1 VPLSFA
7 QRRLWFLHKLEGPS
21 ATYNMPLA
29 LRLTGELDVAALEA
43 AIGDVVGRHEALR
56 TVFPEVDGQ
65 PYQEVLEADGAYAG
79 FEVRQVSS
87 ADLDAVLAAE
97 VDHGFDLATEL
108 PLRVSLFDLGGDEY
122 VLLLLLHHIASDGW
136 STGPLARDVA
146 VAYEARLR
154 ECAPEWMPLPVQYAD
169 YALWQRGVL
178 GEESDECSVLSRQL
192 GYWCEQ
198 LRGIPE
204 QLELPFDRSRPAV
217 ASYQGGHLPFEL
229 DADLHGRLVDVARDA
244 GVTVFMVLQAGMA
257 TLLSRLGAG
266 TDIVLGAPIA
276 GRTDAALDDLV
287 GFFVNTLVLRTDT
300 SGDPSFAELLQRV
313 RATVLD
319 AYTHQDVPFEHLVEA
334 LAPARSLAHQPLFQ
348 VMLGLQNAPAGEFE
362 LPGLRLGIEPVGT
375 GLSRVDLSVNLVER
389 HLDDGTPSG
398 LEGVVEYAT
407 DLFDPQT
414 VQALV
419 RRLTNVLEQA
429 AADPETALGDMEVLL
444 PDERHRIVH
453 EWNDTAAEVPQTSLP
468 DLFEQQAA
476 RTPDAV
482 AAVCDED
489 SLSYR
494 ELDARAN
501 RLAHYLVGRGIGPET
516 VVAVAMER
524 TPELLVALLGVL
536 KAGGTY
542 LPVDPGYPAE
552 RIAFMLA
559 DARPALLLTAGELA
573 GTLPDFAVEQVMVDD
588 EPAVDRQPEH
598 PLQVRRRPSEL
609 AYLMYTSGSTG
620 TPKGVG
626 VAHRD
631 VVAFATDKQVADEA
645 RGRMLLVAP
654 HTFDACNYEL
664 WAPLLH
670 GGTVVMAPA
679 GEVDVA
685 VVRKLLREHRVTVV
699 QLTAGLFRVVADED
713 PSCLTSVRKVLVG
726 GDVVP
731 GFAVRQ
737 ILAACPDL
745 AVSITYGPTE
755 TTTFSTRHDIPPHAM
770 VPDVVPIG
778 RPLDHRQLYVLDESL
793 RPVPPGVTGELYIA
807 GPGLARGYAGRAAL
821 TAERFVASPFTAGR
835 RMYRTGDL
843 VKWTGGGEL
852 VFCGRADDQVKIRGF
867 RIEPGEVETVLC
879 DHPEVS
885 HAVVVAR
892 EDQPGDKR
900 LVAYV
905 VPQGPAPD
913 PAALRSWLQG
923 RLPEFMVPSAVLAM
937 AQVPLTANG
946 KLDRQALPAPDFSA
960 AAVSRAPRTP
970 REEVLHGLFA
980 EVLGVERLGVSDSFF
995 ELGGHSLLAT
1005 RLASRVRSALGVE
1018 LPVRT
1023 VFETP
1028 TVAGLATWL
1037 EHAGSQVRLPLRPT
1051 ARPDAVPLS
1060 PAQRRLWFLNQL
1072 EGPSATYNMPM
1083 ALRLTGRLDVD
1094 ALGAALGDL
1103 TSRHEVLRTV
1113 FPKADGIPRQ
1123 EIRDPGAA
1131 EPELVVTGTSEEKL
1145 AEAIAAECARGFDLS
1160 AELPLRARLF
1170 VLGPDTHVLV
1180 LVVHHIAGDGWSSGP
1195 LARDLSQAYEARG
1208 RGLAPDWA
1216 PLPVQYADY
1225 TLWHRQLLGDESDP
1239 ESLAG
1244 QQMAY
1249 WRTEL
1254 DELPAE
1260 LTLPLDRPRPAKA
1273 SYLGG
1278 YIRFEL
1284 DTDLHRRLLRLAHG
1298 GGTTLFMVLQA
1309 GLAALLSRLGAGEDI
1324 PVGTPVAGRTDE
1336 ALDDLVGFFVN
1347 TLVLR
1352 TDVSGDPTFR
1362 QLLGRVRETALAA
1375 YAHQDV
1381 PFERLVEVL
1390 NPVRSASRH
1399 PLFQIMLVL
1408 QNNASAELNLP
1419 GLSVGPEPVTTG
1431 TSRFDLMFSLA
1442 EQHSDDGAP
1451 AGIEALLEYSGDLF
1465 DRTTVEGIAERL
1477 VRVLEQVTA
1486 DPDVPVQQVDVLSPI
1501 ERHRVLEQGLDD
1513 AVSVPLA
1520 TLPELFEGQ
1529 VERTPDAVAAV
1540 FGAEAVTYRE
1550 LNARAN
1556 RLARLLAGRGV
1567 GPESLV
1573 AVALPRSVDLVVTLL
1588 AVLKAGGAYVPVD
1601 PEYPAERIG
1610 FVLADTAPVLT
1621 LTDTATASVLPESD
1635 VATLVVDEE
1644 ATAALLAGLPDDV
1657 LADAERVGPL
1667 RADHPAYVI
1676 HTSGSTGTP
1685 KGVLVPHQNVVRLFG
1700 ATDSWFTHAS
1710 DDVWTMFHSFAFDF
1724 SVWELWGPLLHG
1736 GRLVV
1741 VPYTVSRSPEEFL
1754 RLLVRERVTVLSQ
1767 TPSAFYQLMDADQAE
1782 PELGRALALRAVV
1795 FGGEAL
1801 EFARL
1806 EDWYSRHADTD
1817 PVLVN
1822 MYGITETTV
1831 HVSHLAVDRESAAR
1845 QAGSVIGRG
1854 IPDLRTFV
1862 LDEGLGPVPPGVV
1875 GELYVAG
1882 AGLARGYVGR
1892 VGLTAERFVACP
1904 YEPGRRMYRTGDLAK
1919 WTADGQLV
1927 YCGRADEQVKI
1938 RGFRIEPGEIE
1949 TVLSGHPEVA
1959 QAVVAA
1965 REGNTGDKLLVGYVV
1980 PAEAS
1985 TAEPESL
1992 RAYVA
1997 RVLPEFMVPAAI
2009 VVLDQVPLTSR
2020 GKVDRRALPA
2030 PDFSS
2035 AAGRTRRPRTPREEV
2050 LCRLF
2055 AEVLGLDEVGAED
2068 EFFALG
2074 GDSIVS
2080 IQLVARARTAGL
2092 VLSPS
2097 DIFTYKTVAALA
2109 VAAGDVDDSVLTEP
2123 AGAGIGEVPP
2133 TPIVEWLRERN
2144 GAIDDFHQAMLLQV
2158 PAGLGEQRLA
2168 EALQAV
2174 LDRHDVL
2181 RMSLAVQADDTWRL
2195 SVGPVGAVRAV
2206 DCVSRVDVAGLDD
2219 AALRTAIGERARAA
2233 QKELDPAAGVMVR
2246 AVWFDAGCTSPGR
2259 LLLIVHHL
2267 AVDGVSWRI
2276 LVPDLATAWE
2286 AVAAG
2291 RPVTLEPVGTSFR
2304 RWARE
2309 LVTTA
2314 TEPVHT
2320 NHLPYWKNALSGAD
2334 PLLTDRG
2341 VDPERDVVS
2350 STAFVTMRLPVPTTT
2365 AVLTNVPSAFNA
2377 GVNDVLL
2384 TGLALAV
2391 KQWRS
2396 RRGQGT
2402 GSAVRV
2408 AVEGHGRE
2416 EQAVAGADLSRT
2428 VGWFTSL
2435 YPVHLDPGEV
2445 DWTEVRAGGQ
2455 GLGRALKQVKEQLR
2469 AVPGNG
2475 LGYGLLRYLNPETA
2489 PGLAGLPTPEV
2500 GFNYLG
2506 RMGSAANAETGDWTP
2521 AWEAVELG
2529 GELAPDTPVAHAI
2542 EINAMAR
2549 ETPEG
2554 PALTATW
2561 SWPSRLLSEDE
2572 VRELAETWFE
2582 VLEALTRH
2590 AEDQDAGGL
2599 TPSDTP
2605 LAGLSQE
2612 EIDEFEDGM
2621 YYDEPD
2627 AGGEWTK

>member
-1 VPLSFA
+1 
-7 QRRLWFLHKLEGPS
+7 
-21 ATYNMPLA
+21 M
-29 LRLTGELDVAALEA
+29 
-43 AIGDVVGRHEALR
+43 
-56 TVFPEVDGQ
+56 
-65 PYQEVLEADGAYAG
+65 
-79 FEVRQVSS
+79 
-87 ADLDAVLAAE
+87 
-97 VDHGFDLATEL
+97 
-108 PLRVSLFDLGGDEY
+108 
-122 VLLLLLHHIASDGW
+122 LLLLLHHIAGDGW

-146 VAYEARLR
+146 AAYEARLR
-154 ECAPEWMPLPVQYAD
+154 GCAPEWAPLPVQYAD
-169 YALWQRGVL
+169 YTLWQQDLL
-178 GEESDECSVLSRQL
+178 GDATDPDRVLSRQL
-192 GYWCEQ
+192 AYWREQ
-198 LRGIPE
+198 LSGIPE

-348 VMLGLQNAPAGEFE
+348 VMFGLQNAPAGEFE
-362 LPGLRLGIEPVGT
+362 LPGLHLGIEPVGT
-375 GLSRVDLSVNLVER
+375 GVSRVDLSVNLVER
-389 HLDDGTPSG
+389 HRDDGTPSG
-398 LEGVVEYAT
+398 LQGVVEYAT

-414 VQALV
+414 VQALM
-419 RRLTNVLEQA
+419 RRLTSVLEQA
-429 AADPETALGDMEVLL
+429 VADPETALGDMEVLL
-444 PDERHRIVH
+444 PDERHRIVQ
-453 EWNDTAAEVPQTSLP
+453 EWNDTAAELPQESLP

-482 AAVCDED
+482 AAVCGET

-494 ELDARAN
+494 ELNARAH
-501 RLAHYLVGRGIGPET
+501 RLARYLVGRGVGPET

-524 TPELLVALLGVL
+524 TTELLVALLGVL

-573 GTLPDFAVEQVMVDD
+573 DTLPGFGIEQVVVADA
-588 EPAVDRQPEH
+588 PAGDRQPEQ
-598 PLQVRRRPSEL
+598 PLQARRRPGDL

-645 RGRMLLVAP
+645 SGRMLLVAP

-685 VVRKLLREHRVTVV
+685 VVRKLLLEHRVTVV

-745 AVSITYGPTE
+745 AVSVTYGPTE
-755 TTTFSTRHDIPPHAM
+755 TTTFSTRHDIPPHAV

-778 RPLDHRQLYVLDESL
+778 RPLDHRKLYVLDEAL

-821 TAERFVASPFTAGR
+821 TAERFVASPFTAGG

-905 VPQGPAPD
+905 VPEGPDPD
-913 PAALRSWLQG
+913 PAALRSWIQG
-923 RLPEFMVPSAVLAM
+923 RLPEFMVPSAVLTLAR
-937 AQVPLTANG
+937 VPLTANG

-960 AAVSRAPRTP
+960 AAAAGSRAPRTP

-1028 TVAGLATWL
+1028 TVAGLAAWL
-1037 EHAGSQVRLPLRPT
+1037 EHSGSRARLPLRP
-1051 ARPDAVPLS
+1051 APRPDAVPLS

-1083 ALRLTGRLDVD
+1083 ALRLTGRLDVV
-1094 ALGAALGDL
+1094 ALRAALGDL
-1103 TSRHEVLRTV
+1103 MGRHEVLRTV
-1113 FPKADGIPRQ
+1113 FPMADGIPRQ
-1123 EIRDPGAA
+1123 EVRDPGEA
-1131 EPELVVTGTSEEKL
+1131 EPELVVTRTSEQNL
-1145 AEAIAAECARGFDLS
+1145 AEAIATECARGFDLS
-1160 AELPLRARLF
+1160 AELPSRARLF

-1208 RGLAPDWA
+1208 RGQAPDWA

-1225 TLWHRQLLGDESDP
+1225 TLWHQQLIGDESDP
-1239 ESLAG
+1239 ESPAG
-1244 QQMAY
+1244 RQMAY
-1249 WRTEL
+1249 WRAEL
-1254 DELPAE
+1254 DALPEELS
-1260 LTLPLDRPRPAKA
+1260 LPFDRSRPAA
-1273 SYLGG
+1273 SSYRGG
-1278 YIRFEL
+1278 HIRFEF
-1284 DTDLHRRLLRLAHG
+1284 DADLHRRLLRLAQG

-1399 PLFQIMLVL
+1399 PLFQIMLAL

-1419 GLSVGPEPVTTG
+1419 GLSVRPEPITTG

-1442 EQHSDDGAP
+1442 ERHTDDGAP
-1451 AGIEALLEYSGDLF
+1451 AGVEALAEYSGDLF
-1465 DRTTVEGIAERL
+1465 DRATVEGIAERL

-1486 DPDVPVQQVDVLSPI
+1486 DPDVPVRQVGVLSPT
-1501 ERHRVLEQGLDD
+1501 ERRRILEQGPDG
-1513 AVSVPLA
+1513 AVPVPTA
-1520 TLPELFEGQ
+1520 TLPELFEAQ
-1529 VERTPDAVAAV
+1529 VERSPEARAVA
-1540 FGAEAVTYRE
+1540 FGTEAVTYRE
-1550 LNARAN
+1550 LDARAN
-1556 RLARLLAGRGV
+1556 RMARYLVGRGV

-1573 AVALPRSVDLVVTLL
+1573 AVALPRSADLVVALL
-1588 AVLKAGGAYVPVD
+1588 AVLKAGGACVPVD
-1601 PEYPAERIG
+1601 PQYPAERIG
-1610 FVLADTAPVLT
+1610 FVLADAAPVLT
-1621 LTDTATASVLPESD
+1621 LTDTATAAVLPESD
-1635 VATLVVDEE
+1635 VDTLVVDEE
-1644 ATAALLAGLPDDV
+1644 ATAALVAGLPDDA
-1657 LADAERVGPL
+1657 LSDAERVGPL
-1667 RADHPAYVI
+1667 RSDHPAYVI
-1676 HTSGSTGTP
+1676 YTSGSTGTP

-1700 ATDSWFTHAS
+1700 ATDGWFHYTS

-1741 VPYTVSRSPEEFL
+1741 VPYAVSRSPEEFL

-1767 TPSAFYQLMDADQAE
+1767 TPSAFYQLMDADRAE
-1782 PELGRALALRAVV
+1782 PELSRGLALRAVV

-1801 EFARL
+1801 DFARL
-1806 EDWYSRHADTD
+1806 GDWYARHADTD

-1831 HVSHLAVDRESAAR
+1831 HVSHLAVDRESAER
-1845 QAGSVIGRG
+1845 RIGSVIGRG

-1862 LDEGLGPVPPGVV
+1862 LDAGLGPVPPGVV

-1882 AGLARGYVGR
+1882 AGLARGYVR
-1892 VGLTAERFVACP
+1892 RAGLTAERFVACP

-1949 TVLSGHPEVA
+1949 TVLSGHPGVA

-1980 PAEAS
+1980 PTEAA
-1985 TAEPESL
+1985 TAEPELL

-1997 RVLPEFMVPAAI
+1997 GVLPEFMVPAAI
-2009 VVLDQVPLTSR
+2009 VVIDQVPLTSS
-2020 GKVDRRALPA
+2020 GKVDRRLLPA
-2030 PDFSS
+2030 PDFSPT
-2035 AAGRTRRPRTPREEV
+2035 AGSTRRPRTPREEV
-2050 LCRLF
+2050 LCGLF

-2080 IQLVARARTAGL
+2080 IQLVARARAAGL
-2092 VLSPS
+2092 LLSPL
-2097 DIFTYKTVAALA
+2097 DIFTYRTVAALA
-2109 VAAGDVDDSVLTEP
+2109 AAAGDVDDSVMTEP
-2123 AGAGIGEVPP
+2123 AGAGIGEVPA

-2144 GAIDDFHQAMLLQV
+2144 GAIDAFSQSMLLRV

-2174 LDRHDVL
+2174 LDRHDAL
-2181 RMSLAVQADDTWRL
+2181 RMSLAVPSDDTWRL

-2206 DCVSRVDVAGLDD
+2206 DCVSRVDVTGLDD
-2219 AALRTAIGERARAA
+2219 AALHAVTGERGRAA
-2233 QKELDPAAGVMVR
+2233 QEELDPAAGVMVR
-2246 AVWFDAGCTSPGR
+2246 AVWFDAGCESPGR

-2276 LVPDLATAWE
+2276 LVPDLARAWE

-2291 RPVTLEPVGTSFR
+2291 RTVALEPVGTSFR
-2304 RWARE
+2304 RWARD
-2309 LVTTA
+2309 LVAAA
-2314 TEPVHT
+2314 TGPVHT
-2320 NHLPYWKNALSGAD
+2320 SHLPYWKNALSGAE
-2334 PLLTDRG
+2334 PPLTDRG

-2350 STAFVTMRLPVPTTT
+2350 STAYVTMRLPVSTTT
-2365 AVLTNVPSAFNA
+2365 AVLTHVPSAFNA

-2384 TGLALAV
+2384 TGLAVAIT
-2391 KQWRS
+2391 QWRS
-2396 RRGQGT
+2396 RHDRGA
-2402 GSAVRV
+2402 GSAVRI

-2416 EQAVAGADLSRT
+2416 EQAVPGAELSRT

-2435 YPVHLDPGEV
+2435 YPVRLDPGEV
-2445 DWTEVRAGGQ
+2445 DWTEVQTGGQ

-2489 PGLAGLPTPEV
+2489 PGLADLPTPEV

-2506 RMGSAANAETGDWTP
+2506 RMGSAGDAETGHWTP
-2521 AWEAVELG
+2521 ALEAAELG
-2529 GELAPDTPVAHAI
+2529 VGLAPDTPVAHAL

-2549 ETPEG
+2549 ETAEG

-2561 SWPSRLLSEDE
+2561 SWPSGLLSEDE
-2572 VRELAETWFE
+2572 VRELAGIWFE
-2582 VLEALTRH
+2582 VLEALVRH
-2590 AEDQDAGGL
+2590 SEDPDAGGL
-2599 TPSDTP
+2599 TPSDAR
-2605 LAGLSQE
+2605 LAGLSQD

>member
-1 VPLSFA
+1 
-7 QRRLWFLHKLEGPS
+7 
-21 ATYNMPLA
+21 M
-29 LRLTGELDVAALEA
+29 
-43 AIGDVVGRHEALR
+43 
-56 TVFPEVDGQ
+56 
-65 PYQEVLEADGAYAG
+65 
-79 FEVRQVSS
+79 
-87 ADLDAVLAAE
+87 
-97 VDHGFDLATEL
+97 
-108 PLRVSLFDLGGDEY
+108 
-122 VLLLLLHHIASDGW
+122 
-136 STGPLARDVA
+136 
-146 VAYEARLR
+146 
-154 ECAPEWMPLPVQYAD
+154 QYAD
-169 YALWQRGVL
+169 YTLWQRGVL
-178 GEESDECSVLSRQL
+178 GEESDEESLLSRQL
-192 GYWCEQ
+192 GYWREQ

-244 GVTVFMVLQAGMA
+244 GATVFMVLQAGMA

-266 TDIVLGAPIA
+266 TDIILGAPIA

-348 VMLGLQNAPAGEFE
+348 VMFGLQNAPAGEFE

-375 GLSRVDLSVNLVER
+375 GVSRVDLSVNLVER
-389 HLDDGTPSG
+389 HHDDGTPSG
-398 LEGVVEYAT
+398 LQGVVEYAT

-414 VQALV
+414 VQALM
-419 RRLTNVLEQA
+419 RRLTSVLEQA
-429 AADPETALGDMEVLL
+429 VAAPETALGDMEVLL
-444 PDERHRIVH
+444 PDERHRIVQ
-453 EWNDTAAEVPQTSLP
+453 EWNDTAAELPQTSLP

-482 AAVCDED
+482 AAVCGED

-494 ELDARAN
+494 ELNARGS
-501 RLAHYLVGRGIGPET
+501 RLARYLVGRGVGPET
-516 VVAVAMER
+516 VVAVAMDR
-524 TPELLVALLGVL
+524 TPVLLVALLAVL

-542 LPVDPGYPAE
+542 LPVDPDYPAE

-573 GTLPDFAVEQVMVDD
+573 DTLSEFGIEQVVVAD
-588 EPAVDRQPEH
+588 EPAVDDQPEH
-598 PLQVRRRPSEL
+598 PRQSRRRPSDL

-645 RGRMLLVAP
+645 SGRMLLVAP

-685 VVRKLLREHRVTVV
+685 VVRKLLLEHRVTVV
-699 QLTAGLFRVVADED
+699 QLTAGLFRVLADED
-713 PSCLTSVRKVLVG
+713 PSCLASVRKVLVG

-755 TTTFSTRHDIPPHAM
+755 TTTFSTRHDIPPHAS
-770 VPDVVPIG
+770 VLDVVPIG
-778 RPLDHRQLYVLDESL
+778 RPLDHRKLYVLDEAL
-793 RPVPPGVTGELYIA
+793 RPVPPGVAGELYIA

-843 VKWTGGGEL
+843 VKWTGDGEL
-852 VFCGRADDQVKIRGF
+852 AFCGRADDQVKIRGF

-905 VPQGPAPD
+905 VPEGPEPD
-913 PAALRSWLQG
+913 TAALRSWLQG
-923 RLPEFMVPSAVLAM
+923 RLPEFMVPSAVLTI
-937 AQVPLTANG
+937 AQIPLTANG

-960 AAVSRAPRTP
+960 AAAAGSRAPRTP
-970 REEVLHGLFA
+970 REEVLYGLFA
-980 EVLGVERLGVSDSFF
+980 EVLGVERFGVSDSFF

-1037 EHAGSQVRLPLRPT
+1037 EHSGSQARLPLRPT

-1083 ALRLTGRLDVD
+1083 ALRLTGRLDV
-1094 ALGAALGDL
+1094 AALRAALVDL
-1103 TSRHEVLRTV
+1103 MSRHEVLRTV
-1113 FPKADGIPRQ
+1113 FPMADGIPRQ
-1123 EIRDPGAA
+1123 EVRDPGEATF
-1131 EPELVVTGTSEEKL
+1131 ELVVTRTSEGDL
-1145 AEAIAAECARGFDLS
+1145 AEAITAECARGFDLS

-1208 RGLAPDWA
+1208 RGQAPDWA

-1225 TLWHRQLLGDESDP
+1225 TLWHQQLLGDESNP
-1239 ESLAG
+1239 ESQAG
-1244 QQMAY
+1244 RQMAY
-1249 WRTEL
+1249 WRAEL
-1254 DELPAE
+1254 DALPEELS
-1260 LTLPLDRPRPAKA
+1260 LPFDRPRPATS
-1273 SYLGG
+1273 SYRGG
-1278 YIRFEL
+1278 YLRFEL
-1284 DTDLHRRLLRLAHG
+1284 DPDLHRRLLQLAHG

-1399 PLFQIMLVL
+1399 PLFQIMLAL

-1419 GLSVGPEPVTTG
+1419 GLSVGPEPITTG

-1442 EQHSDDGAP
+1442 EQHTDDGAP
-1451 AGIEALLEYSGDLF
+1451 AGIEALAEYSGDLF
-1465 DRTTVEGIAERL
+1465 DRATVEGIAERL
-1477 VRVLEQVTA
+1477 VRVLEQVA
-1486 DPDVPVQQVDVLSPI
+1486 VDPDVPVRQVEVLSSI
-1501 ERHRVLEQGLDD
+1501 ERRRIFEQGLDGG
-1513 AVSVPLA
+1513 VSVPRA
-1520 TLPELFEGQ
+1520 TLPELFEVQ
-1529 VERTPDAVAAV
+1529 VERSPDVTAMT
-1540 FGAEAVTYRE
+1540 FGTEAVTYQE
-1550 LNARAN
+1550 LDARAN
-1556 RLARLLAGRGV
+1556 RLARYLVARGV
-1567 GPESLV
+1567 APESLV
-1573 AVALPRSVDLVVTLL
+1573 AVALPRSVDLVVALL

-1610 FVLADTAPVLT
+1610 FVLADAAPVLT

-1644 ATAALLAGLPDDV
+1644 ATAALVAGLPDDV
-1657 LADAERVGPL
+1657 LSDVERVGPL

-1676 HTSGSTGTP
+1676 YTSGSTGTP
-1685 KGVLVPHQNVVRLFG
+1685 KGVVVPHQNVVRLFG
-1700 ATDSWFTHAS
+1700 ATDGWFNYAS

-1741 VPYTVSRSPEEFL
+1741 VPYAVSRSPEEFL

-1767 TPSAFYQLMDADQAE
+1767 TPSAFYQLMDADRAE
-1782 PELGRALALRAVV
+1782 PELSRALALRAVV

-1801 EFARL
+1801 DFARL
-1806 EDWYSRHADTD
+1806 GDWYARHADTD

-1831 HVSHLAVDRESAAR
+1831 HVSHLVVDQESVAR
-1845 QAGSVIGRG
+1845 PVGSVIGRG

-1862 LDEGLGPVPPGVV
+1862 LDAGLGPVPPGVV
-1875 GELYVAG
+1875 GELYVSG
-1882 AGLARGYVGR
+1882 AGLARGYAGR
-1892 VGLTAERFVACP
+1892 AGLTAERFVACP
-1904 YEPGRRMYRTGDLAK
+1904 FGNAGERMYRTGDLAK
-1919 WTADGQLV
+1919 WTADGQLI

-1949 TVLSGHPEVA
+1949 TVLSSHPQVA

-1985 TAEPESL
+1985 TAEPELL
-1992 RAYVA
+1992 RAYMA
-1997 RVLPEFMVPAAI
+1997 GVLPEFMVPAAI
-2009 VVLDQVPLTSR
+2009 VVIDQVPLTSS
-2020 GKVDRRALPA
+2020 GKVDRRALPV
-2030 PDFSS
+2030 PDFSHT
-2035 AAGRTRRPRTPREEV
+2035 AGRTRRPRTPREEV
-2050 LCRLF
+2050 LCGLF

-2080 IQLVARARTAGL
+2080 IQLVARARAAGL
-2092 VLSPS
+2092 LLSPL
-2097 DIFTYKTVAALA
+2097 DIFTHKTVAALA
-2109 VAAGDVDDSVLTEP
+2109 AAAGDVGDSALIEP
-2123 AGAGIGEVPP
+2123 VGAGIGEVPV

-2144 GAIDDFHQAMLLQV
+2144 GAIDGFSQSMLLRV

-2174 LDRHDVL
+2174 LDRHDAL
-2181 RMSLAVQADDTWRL
+2181 RMSLAVRSDDTWGLLVR
-2195 SVGPVGAVRAV
+2195 PVGAVRAV

-2219 AALRTAIGERARAA
+2219 AALSAVIGERGRAA
-2233 QKELDPAAGVMVR
+2233 QEELDPAAGVMVR
-2246 AVWFDAGCTSPGR
+2246 AVWFDAGCESPGR

-2276 LVPDLATAWE
+2276 LVPDLAGAWE

-2291 RPVTLEPVGTSFR
+2291 RPVALAPVGTSFR
-2304 RWARE
+2304 RWAQG
-2309 LVTTA
+2309 LVTAA

-2320 NHLPYWKNALSGAD
+2320 SHLSYWENALSGAD
-2334 PLLTDRG
+2334 PLLNDRG

-2350 STAFVTMRLPVPTTT
+2350 STAYVTMQLPVSTTA

-2384 TGLALAV
+2384 TGLAVAV

-2396 RRGQGT
+2396 RRGSGV

-2416 EQAVAGADLSRT
+2416 EQTVAGAELSRT

-2435 YPVHLDPGEV
+2435 YPVCLDPGEV
-2445 DWTEVRAGGQ
+2445 DRAEVQAGGQ

-2489 PGLAGLPTPEV
+2489 PSLAALPTPEV

-2506 RMGSAANAETGDWTP
+2506 RMGSVGGAETGDWTP
-2521 AWEAVELG
+2521 ALEAVGVG
-2529 GELAPDTPVAHAI
+2529 GGLAPDMPVAHAI
-2542 EINAMAR
+2542 EINAMAQ
-2549 ETPEG
+2549 ETADG

-2582 VLEALTRH
+2582 VLEALARH
-2590 AEDQDAGGL
+2590 AEDPDAGGL
-2599 TPSDTP
+2599 TPSDAR
-2605 LAGLSQE
+2605 LAGLSQD
-2612 EIDEFEDGM
+2612 EIDEFQDGM
-2621 YYDEPD
+2621 YYDESD